1 MMSMN
6 ELTTF
11 FGWGAVINIALITLS
26 ALMVL
31 GMRSFVLKVHSSMFN
46 VPEASRFASLTSS
59 RSFFQLKMLALLTLN
74 SAATSSARHLS
85 MR

>member
-46 VPEASRFASLTSS
+46 VPEDALNLMYLKFLGYYKLANMV
-59 RSFFQLKMLALLTLN
+59 FFITPWIALKIMAG
-74 SAATSSARHLS
+74 
-85 MR
+85 